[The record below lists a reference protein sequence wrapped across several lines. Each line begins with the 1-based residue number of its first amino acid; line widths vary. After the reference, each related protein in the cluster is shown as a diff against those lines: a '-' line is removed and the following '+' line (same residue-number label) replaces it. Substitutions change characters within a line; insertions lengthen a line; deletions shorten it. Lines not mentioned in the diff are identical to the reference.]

1 MSDSLRERTISGM
14 LWSFMQ
20 KFGTMAIAFV
30 ANIVLA
36 RLLTPDDY
44 GCIGMLLIFIAVA
57 MPIRWSLSGQ
67 RSWD

>member
-30 ANIVLA
+30 ANIVSISFA
-36 RLLTPDDY
+36 YQSNLLET
-44 GCIGMLLIFIAVA
+44 
-57 MPIRWSLSGQ
+57 S
-67 RSWD
+67 